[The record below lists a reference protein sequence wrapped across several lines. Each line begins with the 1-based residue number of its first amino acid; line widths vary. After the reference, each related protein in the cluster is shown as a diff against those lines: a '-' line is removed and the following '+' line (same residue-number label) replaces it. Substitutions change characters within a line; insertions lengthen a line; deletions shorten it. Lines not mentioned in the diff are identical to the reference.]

1 METVE
6 VYPPSPNWFQASCCA
21 VVHGVLAYAARER
34 VVLMD
39 VATGHVVRQ
48 LGGGDGVLPAAAARV
63 AAVALAEHSGRLVA
77 ACAHEN
83 GAVRLWDARA
93 GTVLLCGAATAATP
107 LTSCALC
114 TTTARADASAAPAA
128 AVIVAGDTHGRLSF
142 WHYTGVPGVTP
153 DQQQQQQQQ
162 QQGAARHTAVL
173 CTNAAVAVVR
183 ACPCDTRYFAAVAAN
198 GVAALFFVRTVGA
211 PAELCRFAA
220 FDGTCAVQDAQWA
233 RDPATGALLLAV
245 SVRDRVCVF
254 QVDALLSTPR
264 EHDSSPAAALEVA
277 SSSVV
282 TVKELATVRVPH
294 APQQQAQQQGQQKG
308 ARQWAPVAW
317 ARCGR
322 GAAAALALLSCDA
335 RGTIAAWVVDA
346 AHARLAPAPAALVR
360 FVAGVHTR
368 PVFSL
373 VAAVLPGTARTVAV
387 SAGMDRTLAL
397 WDCAT
402 GRRLWAVA
410 TLGGYVYALESSPLE
425 PRRVYFAVGDCTIH
439 AWNLPASCIAAG
451 SGTASGTA
459 SHATSGAP
467 AAPATLYEGRTLWK
481 GLQAKVTSL
490 ALHPLLPGVLAYGL
504 DDGRSGVYD
513 VAAGSAR
520 PMKGSQKGAV
530 YALAWQCAAPDDGC
544 SSSNAAHTLWSAAVD
559 GTLFAHLG
567 ADVPRGSSTTAT
579 AVPLE
584 TLVEHSAW
592 FQGLGAAERA
602 EQRATLLARHSTVA
616 ASADGALLCV
626 GNKSGLVCVLAR
638 GCVPVRQT
646 RLHTQ
651 PVARAR
657 WSPVHTH
664 VCATCSDD
672 GTVQVLDAASSA
684 EAPRLLRGGHRG
696 AVYDVAWAPAA
707 APNTRVLASAGADGA
722 VLLWDTRAGTCLGAL
737 RRPGTA
743 PAATLAVH
751 WPAAL
756 PACILCG
763 GVDQAV
769 RVCRVDIGACNGG
782 APGGVS
788 TSEEAATNI
797 SSSSSMRPVITPPPA
812 VLAAC
817 RVVASG
823 VKRPPPSPPPEA
835 EAEKAAQPQPKPPPA
850 KSCPSSSSSEEADV
864 ELFSTADTRTEAE
877 VLAACSALVDVPGDS
892 ASATET
898 TSGTAIPAA
907 TATASLVSALT
918 RAKQHSEVL
927 AAIDA
932 ATAERGGSD
941 AAQTHVLVLEG
952 DLPALAA
959 RCGAPGHRVSALELA
974 LLPALGRAVW
984 AAGVALYAAQQEAAG
999 HAAAAAT
1006 CLAALGRV
1014 PAAVDVLLRA
1024 HAHAAA
1030 LALQA
1035 ARAPADTALRG
1046 RVLAAW
1052 AAHHAHAGR
1061 HLRAAECYAAAG
1073 FARSAAACLEQTLVV
1088 PGALVDP
1095 ALRPRVE
1102 ALLARLRSAVP
1113 DPSLTPLSD
1122 ASDAVV
1128 PAPPPPSSAGN
1139 TDTTTTTD

>member
-1 METVE
+1 MGTVE

-21 VVHGVLAYAARER
+21 VLHGVLAYAARER
-34 VVLMD
+34 VVLLD
-39 VATGHVVRQ
+39 IATGHVLRQ
-48 LGGGDGVLPAAAARV
+48 LGGDVSARA
-63 AAVALAEHSGRLVA
+63 AAVALAQHGAHTVA
-77 ACAHEN
+77 AAAHEN
-83 GAVRLWDARA
+83 GAVRLWDARTGA
-93 GTVLLCGAATAATP
+93 VLLTGAAATDTP
-107 LTSCALC
+107 LTACALC
-114 TTTARADASAAPAA
+114 TTTRAEC
-128 AVIVAGDTHGRLSF
+128 AVLVAGDTHGRLSF
-142 WHYTGVPGVTP
+142 WYHTDSSSGVATVPQVH
-153 DQQQQQQQQ
+153 QAQ
-162 QQGAARHTAVL
+162 QQGGNGGAGGARHTVVL
-173 CTNAAVAVVR
+173 CGAAVAVVR
-183 ACPCDTRYFAAVAAN
+183 ACPCDTRYVAAVAAN
-198 GVAALFFVRTVGA
+198 GVAALLFVRTVGA

-220 FDGTCAVQDAQWA
+220 FDGTCTVQDAQWA

-245 SVRDRVCVF
+245 SARDRIRVF
-254 QVDALLSTPR
+254 QVDSLLNSQQQQQEQQEQDGST
-264 EHDSSPAAALEVA
+264 EAAAATSTV
-277 SSSVV
+277 VV
-282 TVKELATVRVPH
+282 TVRELATVRVPH
-294 APQQQAQQQGQQKG
+294 APQQGQQQQKG

-322 GAAAALALLSCDA
+322 GGAAVLALLSCDA
-335 RGTIAAWVVDA
+335 RGTIAAWVLDA

-368 PVFSL
+368 PVFNL
-373 VAAVLPGTARTVAV
+373 LAAVLPGTARTVAV
-387 SAGMDRTLAL
+387 SAGMDRTLAV

-425 PRRVYFAVGDCTIH
+425 PRRVYFAVGDSTIH
-439 AWNLPASCIAAG
+439 AWNLPASCFAVSQNG
-451 SGTASGTA
+451 SGDASA
-459 SHATSGAP
+459 S
-467 AAPATLYEGRTLWK
+467 APATTTTATGGALYEGRTLWK
-481 GLQAKVTSL
+481 GLQTKVTSL

-513 VAAGSAR
+513 VAAGTTR

-530 YALAWQCAAPDDGC
+530 YALAWQCAGDSEDG
-544 SSSNAAHTLWSAAVD
+544 SSDAQTHTLWSAAVD
-559 GTLFAHLG
+559 GTLLAHIG
-567 ADVPRGSSTTAT
+567 ADVPRGNSGNSGTTTA

-592 FQGLGAAERA
+592 YQGLGEAARA

-672 GTVQVLDAASSA
+672 GTVQVLDADAASAS
-684 EAPRLLRGGHRG
+684 PCLLRGGHRG

-722 VLLWDTRAGTCLGAL
+722 VLLWDTRAGTCLGAV
-737 RRPGTA
+737 RRGSSA
-743 PAATLAVH
+743 VLAVH

-756 PACILCG
+756 PACLLCG

-769 RVCRVDIGACNGG
+769 RICRVDFASD
-782 APGGVS
+782 AAS
-788 TSEEAATNI
+788 QEAAAT
-797 SSSSSMRPVITPPPA
+797 RETRHVITPPPA

-817 RVVASG
+817 RVVPL
-823 VKRPPPSPPPEA
+823 KRPPPVVEPPP
-835 EAEKAAQPQPKPPPA
+835 PPTQA
-850 KSCPSSSSSEEADV
+850 SSSSSSSSGSNSEEGDI
-864 ELFSTADTRTEAE
+864 ELFSTTDTRTEAE
-877 VLAACSALVDVPGDS
+877 VLAACSALADASSGNS
-892 ASATET
+892 APEQETET
-898 TSGTAIPAA
+898 TGA
-907 TATASLVSALT
+907 TGGSFVSALT
-918 RAKQHSEVL
+918 RAKHHVDVL

-932 ATAERGGSD
+932 AARPSED
-941 AAQTHVLVLEG
+941 ARTHVLALEG

-959 RCGAPGHRVSALELA
+959 HCGAPAHRVTALELA

-984 AAGVALYAAQQEAAG
+984 AAGVALYAEQQAAAG
-999 HAAAAAT
+999 RAHVAAT

-1014 PAAVDVLLRA
+1014 PAADDVLLRA

-1061 HLRAAECYAAAG
+1061 HLRAAECYVAAG
-1073 FARSAAACLEQTLVV
+1073 FARAAAACLEQTLVV
-1088 PGALVDP
+1088 PDALADP

-1102 ALLARLRSAVP
+1102 ALLARLRSAADAP
-1113 DPSLTPLSD
+1113 DG
-1122 ASDAVV
+1122 
-1128 PAPPPPSSAGN
+1128 APVAPVDDSSASPAA
-1139 TDTTTTTD
+1139 TSTTTTTTD